1 MCVFLGRPLPKE
13 QMKIPYEINYDV
25 TLRGRYCIRQTYKMK
40 HWVFNCL
47 YINKHCQPIFQEDQP
62 FLFIMKCKFSSS
74 LKKNFVSFPWDSSS
88 PPPRLHRLLRWQIHV
103 KAKIAHVAAIIAHVA
118 AQSGIWRGK
127 TLLSGPIMEFS
138 IIFFNPSLM
147 NIFLHSTGDNLA
159 CSRAP

>member
-47 YINKHCQPIFQEDQP
+47 YMNKHCQPIFQEDQP

-74 LKKNFVSFPWDSSS
+74 LKKNFVF
-88 PPPRLHRLLRWQIHV
+88 REKL
-103 KAKIAHVAAIIAHVA
+103 KIYFKKNYGKL
-118 AQSGIWRGK
+118 QKRGEGG
-127 TLLSGPIMEFS
+127 SAR
-138 IIFFNPSLM
+138 FFFGSKWPKNQ
-147 NIFLHSTGDNLA
+147 F
-159 CSRAP
+159 